1 MATKRKASPKK
12 KKAKRPAGRVQRPVK
27 QTVPR
32 PYKRKEPESFR
43 ARSVTPSLTVGDLQ
57 QSLSWYQS
65 LLGFTV
71 ASRWEDS
78 GHPRGVE
85 LAAGGIRLMLNQ
97 DDWSKGRDRDKG
109 AGVRLW
115 FATIQNIDQL
125 AAEITSR
132 GGALDYAPRVMP
144 WGDRVFAITDPD
156 GYHLTFTQL
165 KR

>member
-1 MATKRKASPKK
+1 MATKRKSSPKR
-12 KKAKRPAGRVQRPVK
+12 KAKRPVGRAPRAAK

-43 ARSVTPSLTVGDLQ
+43 ARSVTPSLTVSDLQ
-57 QSLSWYQS
+57 RSIGWYQG

-85 LAAGGIRLMLNQ
+85 LAAGGTRLMLNQ
-97 DDWSKGRDRDKG
+97 DDWSKGRDREKG

-115 FATIQNIDQL
+115 FGTIQDIDQL

-144 WGDRVFAITDPD
+144 WGDRTFAITDPD